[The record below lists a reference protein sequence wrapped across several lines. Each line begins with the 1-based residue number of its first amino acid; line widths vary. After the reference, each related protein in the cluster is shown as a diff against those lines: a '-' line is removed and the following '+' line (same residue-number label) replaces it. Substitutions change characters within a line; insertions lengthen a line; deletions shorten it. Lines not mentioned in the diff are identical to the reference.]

1 MEPKIPRKGRPLKF
15 GYKTMV
21 PTESIEMLFNL
32 ILNGYRP
39 ISILPRI
46 FLGRFRKP
54 KKCF

>member
-21 PTESIEMLFNL
+21 PTELIEMLFNL

-39 ISILPRI
+39 ISMLPRI
-46 FLGRFRKP
+46 FFG
-54 KKCF
+54 